1 MVVKSKAC
9 QERDEAKSSTLNPL
23 FQQKHTG
30 PEYVQ
35 PSLLDPVVEHVI
47 IVCGFLDDGIIILI
61 LVPPWK
67 INVKVMTKMQ
77 NMNDFTAEQ
86 SKHKRSKWAPAFR
99 VSTQTVWLKY
109 RTMWFGP
116 VSPCSGIPD
125 ERAPWWE
132 TAPLLTLTS
141 SPPCL
146 SEDTFGWCVWTFLW
160 PYFLHVWY
168 NCFFVPSEK

>member
-61 LVPPWK
+61 LVPP
-67 INVKVMTKMQ
+67 
-77 NMNDFTAEQ
+77 
-86 SKHKRSKWAPAFR
+86 
-99 VSTQTVWLKY
+99 
-109 RTMWFGP
+109 
-116 VSPCSGIPD
+116 
-125 ERAPWWE
+125 
-132 TAPLLTLTS
+132 
-141 SPPCL
+141 
-146 SEDTFGWCVWTFLW
+146 
-160 PYFLHVWY
+160 
-168 NCFFVPSEK
+168 